1 MKKLLSVVMASCIA
15 LSLCACAASPAA
27 PTAAPAETE
36 SGYKL
41 GVAIPLSGM
50 GSSAAKMELVG
61 ITMAVNEIN
70 EAGGIGGKKLSF
82 ETVDTSGDP
91 KEASNALRKLASE
104 NVLAVV
110 GPHYTG
116 EAEVCYPIGDELG
129 LVEIALACSM
139 PGLSDGYQYGFR
151 NIATEDQIAEKVLKK
166 WVEDYDIKT
175 VAIISDVKA
184 AVAKSIG
191 EDILPGMF
199 ADLGVEVLTLQS
211 PVTYQ
216 TGDVDFSAQ
225 ITKVK
230 ALEPD
235 GIALGSLAGDA
246 LNIIAKA
253 REQGLKQPFVGTAPL
268 LEGVLDKKGGED
280 TQGTYAGSAFC
291 LTPESEKA
299 QKFIE
304 DYRALAPTMYAEV
317 SSDPLHY
324 CANAYD
330 AVYMIA
336 EAIEKQGVSGAAADV
351 KTDRDLIRDYL
362 AGLKDFDGV
371 NSKGFDENHSGIKDI
386 YVLKIEGDQW
396 VVVE

>member
-1 MKKLLSVVMASCIA
+1 MKKLISAILVLSMV
-15 LSLCACAASPAA
+15 LSLSACSAVPAA
-27 PTAAPAETE
+27 GQAPAEE
-36 SGYKL
+36 SYKL

-61 ITMAVNEIN
+61 ITMAVDEIN
-70 EAGGIGGKKLSF
+70 AAGGIGGKKLTF

-139 PGLSDGYQYGFR
+139 PGLSDGYKYGFR
-151 NIATEDQIAEKVLKK
+151 NIATEDQIADKVLKK
-166 WVEDYDIKT
+166 WIEDNDIKT

-184 AVAKSIG
+184 AVARSIG

-199 ADLGVEVLTLQS
+199 ADLGVEVLTLDN

-230 ALEPD
+230 ALDPD

-253 REQGLKQPFVGTAPL
+253 REQGLTQSFVGTAPL

-304 DYRALAPTMYAEV
+304 DYRKLAPTMYTEV

-336 EAIEKQGVSGAAADV
+336 EAIREQGVSGNSADV
-351 KTDRDLIRDYL
+351 AKDRDLIRDYL
-362 AGLKDFDGV
+362 ENMKDFDGV

-386 YVLKIEGDQW
+386 YVLKIVGDQW
-396 VVVE
+396 VVAE